1 VFLSETF
8 LSDVCVAEDIVK
20 EMLQIYHEFEVE
32 PLVETAFKTNSD
44 AAHILA
50 LLNQDNVIQEK
61 IKEIYIETEKVADAG
76 WPSLIETE
84 KTKVPATP
92 TGGNASG
99 SRKSKRNYTKFEL

>member
-8 LSDVCVAEDIVK
+8 LSDVSVAENIVK
-20 EMLQIYHEFEVE
+20 EMLQIYREFEVE

-44 AAHILA
+44 AAHILG

-61 IKEIYIETEKVADAG
+61 INEIYIETEKVADAG
-76 WPSLIETE
+76 WPSLIEME
-84 KTKVPATP
+84 KTKVPTIP
-92 TGGNASG
+92 TGDASG